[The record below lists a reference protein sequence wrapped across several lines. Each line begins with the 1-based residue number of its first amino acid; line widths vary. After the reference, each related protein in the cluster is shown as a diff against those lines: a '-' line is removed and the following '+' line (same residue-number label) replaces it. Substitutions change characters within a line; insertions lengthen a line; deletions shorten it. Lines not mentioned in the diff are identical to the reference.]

1 MMNPHPVQ
9 LLAVE
14 VEDLNISVLDRQ
26 KFVDVDY
33 PKDFDYTV
41 YSTEFNEANSVVRIK
56 VELNVKPATDGVIDR
71 PFVLKVG
78 VAGVF
83 SVDTARFPAEMV
95 KKFAMHNAPIVLLPY
110 VREHAFA
117 LSQRAGF
124 EAIILPL
131 VEVPTFKIVA
141 AEELDK

>member
-1 MMNPHPVQ
+1 MMKLHPVQ

-14 VEDLNISVLDRQ
+14 VEDLSISVLDRER
-26 KFVDVDY
+26 FNGADY

-41 YSTEFNEANSVVRIK
+41 YSTEFNEENSVVRIK
-56 VELNVKPATDGVIDR
+56 VELNVKPAVEGVIDR

-83 SVDTARFPAEMV
+83 SVDTARFAADMV
-95 KKFAMHNAPIVLLPY
+95 QKFAIHNAPIVLLPY
-110 VREHAFA
+110 VREQAFA

-141 AEELDK
+141 AEELDQ